1 MCHFFIPSLYVTKV
15 EITTN
20 SPQLKFRKLWPP
32 ADPTELEKVRSFV
45 VGMMLSAPPAES
57 CVDID

>member
-1 MCHFFIPSLYVTKV
+1 MFLHPIKNNAHVSTLAPYAFVVCVFHSPQV

-32 ADPTELEKVRSFV
+32 ADPTELEKV
-45 VGMMLSAPPAES
+45 
-57 CVDID
+57 